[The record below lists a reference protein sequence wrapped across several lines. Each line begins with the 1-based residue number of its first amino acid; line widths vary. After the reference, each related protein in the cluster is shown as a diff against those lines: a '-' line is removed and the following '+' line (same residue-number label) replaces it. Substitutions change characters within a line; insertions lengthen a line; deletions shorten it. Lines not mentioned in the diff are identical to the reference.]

1 MIEDT
6 KTQQSPDNCSP
17 QSDARLAEIAQ
28 AAGLSADGAAA
39 IAKIDRVMAMIRK
52 SMSRRDFGRA
62 IINQIDS
69 ELDVG
74 HMDVIGAIVAGA
86 SEFPGIERA
95 HEVTVGLVAERLAID
110 PSRAS
115 RLVAEVVEKGYAR
128 RVASQA
134 DARRICLELTDKGRE
149 LAQTVRETK
158 WHVFSNALGNWE
170 ESELIEFA
178 RLLERF
184 STWTREG
191 LKLPAKGE

>member
-6 KTQQSPDNCSP
+6 KTQPNPDNCSL
-17 QSDARLAEIAQ
+17 QSDARLEEIAQ
-28 AAGLSADGAAA
+28 AAGMSADGAAA
-39 IAKIDRVMAMIRK
+39 IAKIDQVMAMIRK

-69 ELDVG
+69 GLDVA

-86 SEFPGIERA
+86 GEFTGAERA

-134 DARRICLELTDKGRE
+134 DARRICLELTEKGRE

-158 WHVFSNALGNWE
+158 WQIFSNALGSWD

-191 LKLPAKGE
+191 LKPPAKSE